1 MSAERRIANPF
12 AIHSG
17 FRDLRPAGMV
27 VGVLVCGLALA
38 MLGPVAL
45 DILINNSDWKKL
57 LGIAMG
63 TLFFGAAMLL
73 ANWQGEPFFSTR
85 QLFITIF
92 GASLTLPL
100 FSAVPFMLI
109 GPGLSF
115 SDAVF
120 EAVSGLTAT
129 GFSTIADLSI
139 LPSSLHLWRS
149 MLSWLGGLSAIAM
162 AVAVTPKLN
171 IGGMALLSV
180 ETTRM
185 AERAIPLS
193 LRNVL
198 YVAAIYSC
206 LSMVLSC
213 GLWLGGL
220 SWLEAIVHAASAIS
234 SGGFSTSSLSVAGF
248 KNGVVEFLIW
258 LGMIVSGLPF
268 LVLVFVL
275 RGHGRAFTDD
285 NQVRWYFGAII
296 FISMIIGAWLWR
308 YQHMPVF
315 HAVWHALFH
324 VTSMMTGTGLVM
336 ADYMAW
342 GPLPI
347 GLFFFVMMVGGCAGS
362 TTGGVKIFRLY
373 VLFASARSQIFR
385 LLISHRIH
393 VPQFN
398 RKPIGEALA
407 ESVMGYFFI
416 YMLSVSLFAMA
427 LGAAGFDLVSAL
439 SGAAAALSNVGVAM
453 GGALGPFDNLAA
465 QSATAKWILAAGMV
479 FGRVEMLAF
488 LVLFVPAFWEG

>member
-12 AIHSG
+12 AVHSG

-27 VGVLVCGLALA
+27 VGGLVSGLAVA
-38 MLGPVAL
+38 MLGPVFL
-45 DILINNSDWKKL
+45 DVLLGGADWKRL
-57 LGIAMG
+57 LGIALG
-63 TLFFGAAMLL
+63 TLFFGVALVL
-73 ANWQGEPFFSTR
+73 ANWQKEPFFSTR
-85 QLFITIF
+85 QLFVTIF
-92 GASLTLPL
+92 GASLILPL
-100 FSAVPFMLI
+100 FSAIPFILI

-115 SDAVF
+115 SNAVF

-129 GFSTIADLSI
+129 GFSTIADVSA
-139 LPSSLHLWRS
+139 LPSALHLWRS
-149 MLSWLGGLSAIAM
+149 MLSWLGGLSAISM
-162 AVAVTPKLN
+162 AVAVAPRLN
-171 IGGMALLSV
+171 IGGMALLAL

-198 YVAAIYSC
+198 YVAVIYSC
-206 LSMVLSC
+206 LSIVLSC
-213 GLWLGGL
+213 ALWLGGL
-220 SWLEAIVHAASAIS
+220 NWLEAIVHASSAIS
-234 SGGFSTSSLSVAGF
+234 SGSFSTSSLSVAGF

-258 LGMIVSGLPF
+258 LGMLISGLPF
-268 LVLVFVL
+268 LVLVLAL
-275 RGHGRAFTDD
+275 RGHGRACIDD
-285 NQVRWYFGAII
+285 NQVRWYFGAIVVLSLVI
-296 FISMIIGAWLWR
+296 AAWLWR
-308 YQHMPVF
+308 YQHMPIF
-315 HAVWHALFH
+315 HAAWHAVFH
-324 VTSMMTGTGLVM
+324 VTSMLTGTGLVM

-347 GLFFFVMMVGGCAGS
+347 GLFFFVLMVGGCAGS

-373 VLFASARSQIFR
+373 VLISSARSQIFR

-398 RKPIGEALA
+398 RKPISEALA

-416 YMLSVSLFAMA
+416 YMLSVSVFAIA

-453 GGALGPFDNLAA
+453 GGTLGPFDNLAER
-465 QSATAKWILAAGMV
+465 SVEAKWIMV
-479 FGRVEMLAF
+479 TAMLFGRVEMLAF

>member
-12 AIHSG
+12 AAHSG

-27 VGVLVCGLALA
+27 VGGLLCGLALA
-38 MLGPVAL
+38 MLGPVFL
-45 DILINNSDWKKL
+45 DVLLGNFDWKRL
-57 LGIAMG
+57 LGIALG
-63 TLFFGAAMLL
+63 TLFFGAALVL
-73 ANWQGEPFFSTR
+73 ANWQSEPFFSTR

-92 GASLTLPL
+92 GASLILPL

-109 GPGLSF
+109 GPKLSF

-129 GFSTIADLSI
+129 GFSTIADVSV

-198 YVAAIYSC
+198 YVAVIYSC
-206 LSMVLSC
+206 LSMILSC
-213 GLWLGGL
+213 ALWLGGL
-220 SWLEAIVHAASAIS
+220 NWLEAIVHAASAIS
-234 SGGFSTSSLSVAGF
+234 SGSFSTSSLSVAGF

-258 LGMIVSGLPF
+258 LGMIISGLPF
-268 LVLVFVL
+268 LVMVFMF
-275 RGHGRAFTDD
+275 RGHGWAFIDD
-285 NQVRWYFGAII
+285 NQVRWYFGAIVLL
-296 FISMIIGAWLWR
+296 SLVIGLWLWK
-308 YQHMPVF
+308 YQHMPIL
-315 HAVWHALFH
+315 HAAWHAIFH
-324 VTSMMTGTGLVM
+324 VTSMLTGTGLVM

-342 GPLPI
+342 GPLPL

-398 RKPIGEALA
+398 RKPISESLA

-416 YMLSVSLFAMA
+416 YMLSVSVFAMA
-427 LGAAGFDLVSAL
+427 LGAAGFDLTSAL

-453 GGALGPFDNLAA
+453 GGTIGPFDNIAE
-465 QSATAKWILAAGMV
+465 QSLQAKWIMAAAML